1 MQHLSKMFGLNLHS
15 SDEIHDQFARKLALD
30 LPYHPQP
37 ATCTP
42 VLTIVSPMLTI
53 VSPMLTIVSPMLT
66 IVSPMLTIVSPML
79 TIVSPMLTIVS
90 PMLTIVSPMLTTVSQ
105 PNITVSD
112 LEESFKVVDKDNTGR
127 INISQ
132 WNDFYLQV
140 RSVPSHSAPHQ
151 RASPLATNS
160 RMKSRSTWMVIS
172 GH

>member
-1 MQHLSKMFGLNLHS
+1 MQHLSKMFGLDLHS

-42 VLTIVSPMLTI
+42 V
-53 VSPMLTIVSPMLT
+53 
-66 IVSPMLTIVSPML
+66 LTIVSPML